1 MTAPGTAHSGRS
13 SAPVM
18 ARPTMAATPSKKPP
32 AHTEAFGVTR
42 LAATREVKA
51 GRAPGASPQFV
62 NSGRNS
68 KKA

>member
-13 SAPVM
+13 SAPGDG
-18 ARPTMAATPSKKPP
+18 AAHHGSDAERLKKIP

-51 GRAPGASPQFV
+51 GRAPGGGAAV
-62 NSGRNS
+62 R
-68 KKA
+68 